1 MQTNAQTPALPWTL
15 SAPSRAALR
24 RRARHL
30 RDFVVATSPDPADL
44 GFSLATREPAGDHR
58 AVIVGRT
65 AQELLAGLTAVAEG
79 GTAKNV
85 VQGRVVAGRRPGGTV
100 FVYPGQGGQWGAMAK
115 ALSAESPTFR
125 RTLEECAQAVA
136 PHVDWALLDILD
148 EVPGTVEHVDRTD
161 VAVAAL
167 FAVMVALTELWREHG
182 IEPDAVVGHSVGEI
196 AAAAV
201 VGGLTR
207 QDAARVSVIWGTEC
221 AKISGRGAM
230 AAVALSA
237 EEIERRLASQSG
249 LYIAVINGP
258 KSVVVSGETDAVV
271 ELVAELRA
279 EGVSAKRISVDLAA
293 HSPHLDELREDML
306 SRLDGITPWPSRI
319 PFYSSVA
326 GGHKDTAGVGADYWF
341 LNIRETVRFEQ
352 AVGELVADGHHTFLE
367 VGPQPQLTMQVQAI
381 LENTGAQATVVD
393 TIRRDDGGMDR
404 FLLSLAQL
412 YVQGATPDWTVPFDG
427 TGAERIELPEPP
439 TAEDDDEDGGRE
451 TSAPPAA
458 ALWRAR
464 LDGLSDP
471 EILHTLLTLI
481 REEAATLLDLSG
493 PEAVR
498 ADQTWA
504 GIGVDSVAAVALR
517 NRLNDLCGTALPVTV
532 AFESPTPE
540 ALALVVRDTLLGRS
554 PDELDDTDPH
564 QLRDGDP
571 APAAGAPDD
580 PIAIVGMACRFP
592 GEVASPEDLWR
603 LVAEE
608 RDALSPLPVNRGWD
622 LDGDYHPDAGTPGT
636 YYQRE
641 GGFLH
646 DADAFDAGFFGISPR
661 EALAMDPQQRLLLE
675 TSWEALE
682 RTGIDPTTLKG
693 SRTGV
698 YVGMIALHSG
708 EHMQSPPD
716 GTGGYLV
723 TGTTGSVASG
733 RIAYTLGLEGPA
745 FTLDTACSSSLT
757 ALHTACHA
765 LRNGDC
771 DMALSAGATVL
782 SDLGVFKEFSQ
793 LGALSAD
800 GRDKAFAASA
810 DGFGLAEGVG
820 VLVLERLSDARRRGH
835 EVLAVVRGSA
845 VNQDG
850 ASNGLT
856 APSGPAQRRVIRQA
870 LAVAGLSPAEVDAV
884 EAHGTGTPLGDPI
897 EAQALLATYGQG
909 RSQDRPLWLGSV
921 KSNIGHTQAAAG
933 MAGVI
938 KMVEAMR
945 RGVLPATLH
954 VDKPTEQVDWSAGAV
969 RLLTEAR
976 EWPEEGRPRRVGVSA
991 FGVSGTNAHVIL
1003 EQAPGGER
1011 EEGVEAGELGS
1022 GSGSG
1027 SGSGLVVWP
1036 VSARSEGALRGQAAR
1051 LLACVEGDEAL
1062 GVADVGFSL
1071 AAGR

>member
-15 SAPSRAALR
+15 SAPSQAALR
-24 RRARHL
+24 QRARQL
-30 RDFVVATSPDPADL
+30 RDFVVSGDPNPADL
-44 GFSLATREPAGDHR
+44 GLSLATREPAGDYR

-65 AQELLAGLTAVAEG
+65 AEELLSGLEVLAEG
-79 GTAKNV
+79 GTASNV
-85 VQGRVVAGRRPGGTV
+85 VQGRVADWRPGGTV
-100 FVYPGQGGQWGAMAK
+100 FVYPGQGGQWAAMAR
-115 ALSAESPTFR
+115 ALSVESPLFR
-125 RTLEECAQAVA
+125 RTLEECAQALEPYA
-136 PHVDWALLDILD
+136 DWSLLDVLD
-148 EVPGTVEHVDRTD
+148 EVPGTVEDINRTD
-161 VAVAAL
+161 VAVVCL
-167 FAVMVALTELWREHG
+167 FAVMVALTELWRSHG
-182 IEPDAVVGHSVGEI
+182 IEPDAVTGHSLGEMP
-196 AAAAV
+196 AAAV
-201 VGGLTR
+201 VGGLTLK
-207 QDAARVSVIWGTEC
+207 DAARVTVVWGREYE
-221 AKISGRGAM
+221 KIDGRGTM

-237 EEIERRLASQSG
+237 EEIERRLAGRSD
-249 LYIAVINGP
+249 LCLAAINGP
-258 KSVVVSGETDAVV
+258 KSVVVSGETDAVI
-271 ELVAELRA
+271 ELVAELREQRVA
-279 EGVSAKRISVDLAA
+279 AMRIPVNVAA
-293 HSPHLDELREDML
+293 HSPHVDELREGII
-306 SRLDGITPWPSRI
+306 SGLDGIAPWSSPI

-326 GGHKDTAGVGADYWF
+326 GGRKDTAGVGAGYWF
-341 LNIRETVRFEQ
+341 LNLRETVRFEQ
-352 AVGELVADGHHTFLE
+352 AVNELVADGHHTFVE
-367 VGPQPQLTMQVQAI
+367 ISPHPVLTMQIQAT
-381 LENTGAQATVVD
+381 LESVGAQGTVVD
-393 TIRRDDGGMDR
+393 TIRRNKGGMDR

-412 YVQGATPDWTVPFDG
+412 YVQGATPDWTAPFDG

-439 TAEDDDEDGGRE
+439 TAEDENENEGGSVE
-451 TSAPPAA
+451 TATAPAA
-458 ALWRAR
+458 AAWRDR

-471 EILHTLLTLI
+471 EILHALLTLI

-498 ADQTWA
+498 ADQAWTNM
-504 GIGVDSVAAVALR
+504 GVDSVVAVALR
-517 NRLNDLCGTALPVTV
+517 NRLNDLCGTVLPVTV

-540 ALALVVRDTLLGRS
+540 ALAAVVRDTLLGRS
-554 PDELDDTDPH
+554 PDELDDADLH
-564 QLRDGDP
+564 QVRDGDP
-571 APAAGAPDD
+571 DSAAGAPGEPND

-592 GEVASPEDLWR
+592 GGVASPEDLWR
-603 LVAEE
+603 LVAEG

-622 LDGDYHPDAGTPGT
+622 IDGDYHPVAGTPGT

-646 DADAFDAGFFGISPR
+646 DADEFDAGFFGISPR

-682 RTGIDPTTLKG
+682 RTGIDPTSLKG

-708 EHMQSPPD
+708 EHMQSPPE

-733 RIAYTLGLEGPA
+733 RIAYALGLEGPA
-745 FTLDTACSSSLT
+745 LTLDTACSSSLT

-782 SDLGVFKEFSQ
+782 SDLGAFKEFSQ

-856 APSGPAQRRVIRQA
+856 APSGPAQRRVIRKA
-870 LAVAGLSPAEVDAV
+870 LAVAGLSAAEVDAV

-897 EAQALLATYGQG
+897 EAQALLATYGRG
-909 RSQDRPLWLGSV
+909 RPEDRPLWLGSV

-933 MAGVI
+933 VAGVI

-945 RGVLPATLH
+945 QGVLPATLH
-954 VDKPTEQVDWSAGAV
+954 VDKPTDQVDWSSGAV

-976 EWPEEGRPRRVGVSA
+976 EWPEADRPRRVGVSA
-991 FGVSGTNAHVIL
+991 FGISGTNAHVIL
-1003 EQAPGGER
+1003 EQAPSGENV
-1011 EEGVEAGELGS
+1011 EGLEAGE
-1022 GSGSG
+1022 SG

-1036 VSARSEGALRGQAAR
+1036 VSARSEVAL
-1051 LLACVEGDEAL
+1051 
-1062 GVADVGFSL
+1062 
-1071 AAGR
+1071 